1 VTAAPLAARCPAKI
15 NLGLAVL
22 GRRADGY
29 HDIATVFQTIDLEDR
44 LSAITASEL
53 TLSCDDP
60 SVPRDERNLVLRAAL
75 SLRDR
80 VQGAR
85 GRGAA
90 FALEKRIPAGA
101 GLGGGSSDAA
111 GALLLLDALWGL
123 GLGESA
129 LREIAASIGSDVA
142 FFLAGGRALGEGRGE
157 ILTALA
163 PGPERLL
170 VIGTPPEPL
179 STAAVYASHAAT
191 LTPPDRGVTVS
202 RFLVKLAEGNDFA
215 RAENDLERA
224 AFAMRPE
231 LVAFKSALSRE
242 GAEPALLCGSGSS
255 VFGMF
260 AGAAEAGEA
269 ARRLAVGFPDWA
281 VRVARTTPHGARVTF
296 EAGS

>member
-1 VTAAPLAARCPAKI
+1 MTGLAHVARCPAKI

-22 GRRADGY
+22 GRRDDGF
-29 HDIATVFQTIDLEDR
+29 HDITTVFQTIDLEDR
-44 LSAITASEL
+44 LLAVPAES
-53 TLSCDDP
+53 LSLACDDP
-60 SVPRDERNLVLRAAL
+60 SIPVDERNLVLRAA
-75 SLRDR
+75 RAVQER
-80 VQGAR
+80 VPRAR

-90 FALEKRIPAGA
+90 FSLEKSIPAGA

-123 GLGESA
+123 GLDEASR
-129 LREIAASIGSDVA
+129 REIAASVGSDVA
-142 FFLAGGRALGEGRGE
+142 FFLRGGRALGEGRGE
-157 ILTALA
+157 ILTPL
-163 PGPERLL
+163 PEGAARPL
-170 VIGTPPEPL
+170 VLGTPREPL
-179 STAAVYASHAAT
+179 STAAVYAAHAAT
-191 LTPPDRGVTVS
+191 LTPPDRGVTVT

-260 AGAAEAGEA
+260 AGAEQAAEAA
-269 ARRLAVGFPDWA
+269 ARLTSAFPDWT
-281 VRVARTTPHGARVTF
+281 VRWTRTTPHGARVVS